1 MMGLCVKTSGVL
13 KQSGSVE
20 SGSQHKRMAANNIAV
35 QGLESFDQ
43 RCKHTSYEPKTSTL
57 LRS

>member
-20 SGSQHKRMAANNIAV
+20 SGSPHKRMANNIAV
-35 QGLESFDQ
+35 QGLEFDQ